1 MAATFGPGTT
11 IAEVAE
17 FLRGQRPSPRL
28 TWRAARPQ
36 RDSRRPALRSN
47 GAGRS
52 RAGGRSPGP
61 RRILTAI
68 RRSHSR
74 GRGRAPALY
83 PIAGKAHLVGIT
95 GPPGSGKSTLVSA
108 LIGAARKRDA
118 VAVVAVDPSSPIT
131 GGALL
136 GDRVRMQS
144 YATDRDV
151 FIRSMAARGHAG
163 GLASTSTAAAAVLD
177 AAGFDLIL
185 LETVGT
191 GQSEVEVAA
200 AADTTVVL
208 EAPEMG
214 DEIQAI
220 KAGLLEVADIVVV
233 NKGDRPGAQR
243 TASQLRAMLVAVGRA
258 GASGAAA
265 AFATPVTPGPS
276 PPTRPPLHVRDRRNR
291 RFSSRRRPPATES
304 RAPRNPGPA
313 PRARPRSSDTPARL
327 ARAEAQVLGHPL
339 RPASGRT
346 STCGEPR
353 RH

>member
-1 MAATFGPGTT
+1 VAAGASRQDPDALVDAALAGD
-11 IAEVAE
+11 
-17 FLRGQRPSPRL
+17 R
-28 TWRAARPQ
+28 RALA
-36 RDSRRPALRSN
+36 
-47 GAGRS
+47 
-52 RAGGRSPGP
+52 
-61 RRILTAI
+61 RILTAVENRTPVAESAL
-68 RRSHSR
+68 RR
-74 GRGRAPALY
+74 LY
-83 PIAGKAHLVGIT
+83 PVAGKAHLVGIT

-108 LIGAARKRDA
+108 LIGAVREAGRA
-118 VAVVAVDPSSPIT
+118 VGVIAVDPSSPIT

-144 YATDRDV
+144 YANDGDV

-177 AAGFDLIL
+177 AVGFDLIL

-214 DEIQAI
+214 DEVQAI

-258 GASGAAA
+258 GRRGEAPTTELERPRPKEPEVLLTTAITGAGIPELLAS
-265 AFATPVTPGPS
+265 
-276 PPTRPPLHVRDRRNR
+276 LDRH
-291 RFSSRRRPPATES
+291 
-304 RAPRNPGPA
+304 
-313 PRARPRSSDTPARL
+313 RARGHEANDTPARL
-327 ARAEAQVLGHPL
+327 ARAEAQVWAILADRL
-339 RPASGRT
+339 RADLEAPTVRAATQDTLRRVAAHELDPFTAADRLLEVLRT
-346 STCGEPR
+346 
-353 RH
+353 

>member
-1 MAATFGPGTT
+1 VAGDARVAGSAPDALVDAALAGD
-11 IAEVAE
+11 
-17 FLRGQRPSPRL
+17 R
-28 TWRAARPQ
+28 RALA
-36 RDSRRPALRSN
+36 
-47 GAGRS
+47 
-52 RAGGRSPGP
+52 
-61 RRILTAI
+61 RILTAVENRTPVAEVAL
-68 RRSHSR
+68 RRMYPLA
-74 GRGRAPALY
+74 GR
-83 PIAGKAHLVGIT
+83 AHLVGIT
-95 GPPGSGKSTLVSA
+95 GPPGAGKSTLVSA
-108 LIGAARKRDA
+108 LIGLAREAGRP

-144 YATDRDV
+144 YANDGDV

-185 LETVGT
+185 METVGT

-214 DEIQAI
+214 DEVQAI

-258 GASGAAA
+258 GGGKAARTTEAATTPERPRPKEPEVLLTTATTGAGIPELLAS
-265 AFATPVTPGPS
+265 
-276 PPTRPPLHVRDRRNR
+276 LDRH
-291 RFSSRRRPPATES
+291 
-304 RAPRNPGPA
+304 
-313 PRARPRSSDTPARL
+313 RARGRDAGDMQARL
-327 ARAEAQVLGHPL
+327 ARAEAQVWAILADRL
-339 RPASGRT
+339 RAELHSPSNREATEATMRAVAAHDLDPFAAADALLKSSSHSG
-346 STCGEPR
+346 
-353 RH
+353 